1 MSEIILPKFMN
12 IGGGKIKSVT
22 DILKKLNGKNPKK
35 KRNKKMV
42 K

>member
-22 DILKKLNGKNPKK
+22 DILKKSFLLT
-35 KRNKKMV
+35 NKSV
-42 K
+42 DYSFF

>member
-22 DILKKLNGKNPKK
+22 DILKKINCQNPLIITDKT
-35 KRNKKMV
+35 M
-42 K
+42 